1 MTDTST
7 PPLMAV
13 VGRAVLSLEKD
24 LLGQDHSRAAAA
36 RRTLAVLRRAAST
49 SPEKDPLAW
58 GLVLE
63 RVVPDLP
70 EAYLGRGDAPSRS
83 EWAAFTALTLFAV
96 HQQSQSKAM
105 HENRTGLGYAIGRLA
120 QRRDSE
126 SIKPRFDALVLTR
139 TTGGLVHH
147 LRSLV
152 TILRD
157 EQIPVD
163 YGRLAQDLASTRD
176 RGGWDRVA
184 LAWARDFARGFS
196 TRSESHSQPAA

>member
-1 MTDTST
+1 MS
-7 PPLMAV
+7 
-13 VGRAVLSLEKD
+13 S
-24 LLGQDHSRAAAA
+24 
-36 RRTLAVLRRAAST
+36 
-49 SPEKDPLAW
+49 W
-58 GLVLE
+58 
-63 RVVPDLP
+63 
-70 EAYLGRGDAPSRS
+70 PSRS